1 MIKIVDEK
9 RKLIKIKYNDMEKT
23 FTDDDTG
30 RLQIREVL
38 NLELSKPDNKE
49 RNNKKIQELGIKT
62 MIFEIGIVIG
72 LFVAVIGLYVINTGY
87 SWLIILLTLA
97 VAIAMPLF
105 YFLFL
110 FVKVRGD
117 RDI

>member
-62 MIFEIGIVIG
+62 MIFEMGIVIG
-72 LFVAVIGLYVINTGY
+72 LLISVIGLYIINTGY
-87 SWLIILLTLA
+87 SWLNILLMLA
-97 VAIAMPLF
+97 LVIAIPLF

-110 FVKVRGD
+110 FVKIRGG